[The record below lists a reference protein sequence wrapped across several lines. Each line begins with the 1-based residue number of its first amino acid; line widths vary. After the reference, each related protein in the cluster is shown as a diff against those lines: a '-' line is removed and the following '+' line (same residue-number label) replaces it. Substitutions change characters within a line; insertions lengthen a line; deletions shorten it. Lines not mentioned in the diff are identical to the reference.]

1 MIDLIPFF
9 ISIIFGILTI
19 LTFIILAGMCK
30 VIEEDTLEAGMLR
43 TYRRLEYDTR
53 RNR

>member
-1 MIDLIPFF
+1 MFDLIPFF
-9 ISIIFGILTI
+9 ISIIFGILAVLTI
-19 LTFIILAGMCK
+19 IILVGMCK
-30 VIEEDTLEAGMLR
+30 VIEEDFLEVNMLR